1 MTDANEGVENVH
13 EFPHG
18 DSAAA
23 SDDSLR
29 LGSSTEMQVLP
40 GLDHVDEQQESES
53 KSLGGIS
60 ANSSSRSDGSSVD
73 RHEHPL
79 ESLGGVGGTTKH
91 GLKSI
96 RKAIAKHQVRSAFL
110 AILALFIVDSLTQV
124 SHSSLAK
131 AVFGVGSFL
140 ELALIVFLL
149 AKLVMYLARRLTSKA
164 TKVTKAQIGL
174 ARRRRHPSPEY
185 LQARDLQQRYRAA
198 WDEYGTEVNAAEAT
212 LKYFADP
219 KGKRICSGGGVVVY
233 ERWIQTPQGGGSII
247 GVSARA
253 NDATLERQR
262 LTATRMLAFGIFSLA
277 APKKIRSGHAYVS
290 IEGPEVNGVAVF
302 PPSKNAGP
310 VAFDFAARIN
320 AAARQAQAS
329 EKERLVFV
337 KSAKKELKAARR
349 ATDDL
354 DAIEIDY
361 QRAIDALSPEE
372 RAEFQDIPEV
382 ADEPE

>member
-1 MTDANEGVENVH
+1 MVDANGDVECVD
-13 EFPHG
+13 EFPYG
-18 DSAAA
+18 ESAVC

-29 LGSSTEMQVLP
+29 LESSTKTQDPSLPTGNDGQRESEPGLPGTYSASSSSWSIGSS
-40 GLDHVDEQQESES
+40 
-53 KSLGGIS
+53 
-60 ANSSSRSDGSSVD
+60 ND
-73 RHEHPL
+73 RPEYPL
-79 ESLGGVGGTTKH
+79 ESPGGVGGTTKY
-91 GLKSI
+91 GLKNI
-96 RKAIAKHQVRSAFL
+96 REAIVQHQVRSAFL
-110 AILALFIVDSLTQV
+110 AIFVLFFADSLMQA
-124 SHSSLAK
+124 SHSSFFNTVLVVA
-131 AVFGVGSFL
+131 SFL

-185 LQARDLQQRYRAA
+185 LQARDLQHRYRAA
-198 WDEYGTEVNAAEAT
+198 WDEYGTEVDEAEAA

-219 KGKRICSGGGVVVY
+219 KGKRIISGGGVVVY

-247 GVSARA
+247 GVSAKA
-253 NDATLERQR
+253 DDSTLERQR

-302 PPSKNAGP
+302 PPGKNAGP
-310 VAFDFAARIN
+310 IAFDFAARIN
-320 AAARQAQAS
+320 AAARQAKAS

-354 DAIEIDY
+354 EAIEIEY
-361 QRAIDALSPEE
+361 QRAIDALTPEE
-372 RAEFQDIPEV
+372 KADFQDIPRTG
-382 ADEPE
+382 DQPD